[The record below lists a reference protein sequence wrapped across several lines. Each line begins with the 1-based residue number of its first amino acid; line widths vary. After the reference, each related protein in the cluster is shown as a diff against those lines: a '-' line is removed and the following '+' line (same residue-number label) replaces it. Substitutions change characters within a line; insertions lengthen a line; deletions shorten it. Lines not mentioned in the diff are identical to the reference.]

1 MPETNSEERARILF
15 GAAIQA
21 HIKDHWER
29 TGRPLNASNLQAL
42 ANVEALR
49 QQHGITDAEITA
61 YRRAN
66 QAEFDRLALIQA

>member
-1 MPETNSEERARILF
+1 MPETPAEARARILF

-29 TGRPLNASNLQAL
+29 IGRPLNSSNLEAL

-49 QQHGITDAEITA
+49 QQYGITDADIAA
-61 YRRAN
+61 YRRNHKA
-66 QAEFDRLALIQA
+66 QLDEIAAIQA